1 MKIECPHCQQHYEV
15 DDTMTGRVQC
25 TRCQQEFDIE
35 PTESTEPTEKSVWG
49 KISDVLNTEI
59 KISEDE
65 PQKVPD
71 NIIKNEIAATNKD
84 ELNVDLTVPNLL
96 YFLSGLI
103 ILGTVIGLLGLE
115 RDGNPFYGIHIT
127 CIISGGV
134 VSSLLF
140 IGLGRLISS
149 GIVIETYL
157 KDLHTHLT
165 GKEHQ

>member
-25 TRCQQEFDIE
+25 TRCQQEFDIAT
-35 PTESTEPTEKSVWG
+35 TESPGNAENSEKHP
-49 KISDVLNTEI
+49 EI
-59 KISEDE
+59 KPMETTS
-65 PQKVPD
+65 PQQKGT
-71 NIIKNEIAATNKD
+71 A
-84 ELNVDLTVPNLL
+84 ELAVDLTVPNLL

-127 CIISGGV
+127 YIISGGV

-165 GKEHQ
+165 GKENQ